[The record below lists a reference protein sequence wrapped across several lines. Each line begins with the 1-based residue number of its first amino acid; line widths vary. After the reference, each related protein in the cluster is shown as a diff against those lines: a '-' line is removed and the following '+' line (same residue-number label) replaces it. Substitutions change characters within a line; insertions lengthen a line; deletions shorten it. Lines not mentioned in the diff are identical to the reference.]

1 MSTCEDGRDDNNNSA
16 TKNVWHHPRTTRL
29 SYRALM
35 PQQSDVVVVVVAE
48 AVAKERGLGGVHQQ
62 MVQPRLMV
70 GGRNSSV
77 AIGSREK
84 SREYEYTCSRIVED
98 CAKYV
103 SWRRYLKLSDVN
115 G

>member
-1 MSTCEDGRDDNNNSA
+1 MVV
-16 TKNVWHHPRTTRL
+16 TKTTTVPQKMCGTTQEQSRL

>member
-1 MSTCEDGRDDNNNSA
+1 MVV
-16 TKNVWHHPRTTRL
+16 TKTTTVPQKMCGTTQEQSRL

-35 PQQSDVVVVVVAE
+35 AQQSDVVDVVDVE

-77 AIGSREK
+77 AREQREK
-84 SREYEYTCSRIVED
+84 TEGV
-98 CAKYV
+98 
-103 SWRRYLKLSDVN
+103 
-115 G
+115 

>member
-1 MSTCEDGRDDNNNSA
+1 M
-16 TKNVWHHPRTTRL
+16 VVTTTTTVPQKMCGTTQEQSRL

-35 PQQSDVVVVVVAE
+35 PQQSDVVDVVDVE

-84 SREYEYTCSRIVED
+84 KPREYESSRIVED